1 MRIRPARAE
10 DAALL
15 LELRND
21 PDTRRYSV
29 HTGVV
34 TEQEHRAWLQQ
45 SLTRTDRI
53 LLIAEQDGEPI
64 GTVRFDLEN
73 PNDREEP
80 ETWELSITLA
90 PDKRGRGLAGPVLH
104 AAQNHLTEQRP
115 VRSIRARVRTGNT
128 ASLALFARAGYRQYR
143 TEDGFVL
150 LELAP

>member
-21 PDTRRYSV
+21 PDTRRSSV

-45 SLTRTDRI
+45 SLTRTDRM
-53 LLIAEQDGEPI
+53 LLIAEQDGAPI
-64 GTVRFDLEN
+64 GTVRFDL
-73 PNDREEP
+73 EEP

-90 PDKRGRGLAGPVLH
+90 PDRRGHGRAGPVLQ
-104 AAQNHLTEQRP
+104 AAQDYLTEQRR

-128 ASLALFARAGYRQYR
+128 ASLALFARAGYRRYR
-143 TEDGFVL
+143 AEDGFVL
-150 LELAP
+150 LELAC